1 MEKIIVENL
10 KYRYPT
16 SKELALKGV
25 SFSVSEGE
33 LLGIIGSNGS
43 GKSTLC
49 FALVGIV
56 PYFFKGAFGGK
67 VYIDG
72 REINENNYNTLYQ
85 KVGLVF
91 QNPYN
96 QMTGSKQTV
105 FEEIAFG
112 LENLALPKNEIISRV
127 EEVLKLLKIEE
138 LKDRNPFELSGGQL
152 QKVAIASILA
162 MKPEIL
168 IFDEPTSQL
177 DPESTNEIFQIVLE
191 LKSNGY
197 TIVLV
202 EHKIDKLCEFSDRL
216 MVLSDGKIK
225 ILDTPINVFNSGIE
239 LDGIKEPIVTQ
250 VCKIHG
256 LRKKDGR
263 YPVSLKELEELVD
276 R

>member
-1 MEKIIVENL
+1 MDKIVVKEL

-16 SKELALKGV
+16 SNELALKGI
-25 SFSVSEGE
+25 SFTLSKGE
-33 LLGIIGSNGS
+33 LLGIIGHNGS

-49 FALVGIV
+49 YALVGIV

-67 VYIDG
+67 VIIDG
-72 REINENNYNTLYQ
+72 EEINERNYNTLYQ

-112 LENLALPKNEIISRV
+112 LENLALERNEIISRV
-127 EEVLKLLKIEE
+127 EEVLKLLKIED
-138 LKDRNPFELSGGQL
+138 LKERNPFELSGGQL

-168 IFDEPTSQL
+168 VFDEPTSQL
-177 DPESTNEIFQIVLE
+177 DPESTTEIFQIILE
-191 LKSNGY
+191 LKNAGY

-202 EHKIDKLCEFSDRL
+202 EHKIEKLCEFSDKL
-216 MVLSDGKIK
+216 MVLSNGTIK
-225 ILDTPINVFNSGIE
+225 ILDTPTNIFNSEVE
-239 LDGIKEPIVTQ
+239 LIDVNEPIVTKI
-250 VCKIHG
+250 CKEKGIK
-256 LRKKDGR
+256 KKDGR
-263 YPVSLKELEELVD
+263 YPVTIKELEELVNL
-276 R
+276 